1 MNLFDRIIV
10 QPLFNLLLG
19 IYALV
24 GDFGIAI
31 IILSILV
38 RLALWPLLRRQ
49 LHQTKLMRSIQPE
62 LKKIKAKAG
71 GNRTLEGQ
79 LMMELYKERG
89 IKVFS
94 SIWILAI
101 QIPILFALFTVLRT
115 ITQHRDQIVSYTYSF
130 YNGIPAIKDILLNP
144 QHFNE
149 RLFGVLDLTKNA
161 TQLWPIA
168 VLAILTA
175 VFQYIQSRQILPNSD
190 SKRRLR
196 DVLREQAEGKSIDQS
211 EISALM
217 SRRLVSIMPVI
228 VLFFMVY
235 LPGALV
241 LYYAV
246 QSLVAIMQ
254 QKYFLS
260 KDVNEMEASVETPAK
275 GSGKKATAKARERAA
290 REAEVVSEEPKQ

>member
-1 MNLFDRIIV
+1 MNLFERVIV

-19 IYALV
+19 IYAIV
-24 GDFGIAI
+24 GDFGVAI
-31 IILSILV
+31 IILSIAV
-38 RLALWPLLRRQ
+38 RFALWPLLRRQ

-62 LKKIKAKAG
+62 LKKIKVKAK

-94 SIWILAI
+94 SIWILLI
-101 QIPILFALFTVLRT
+101 QIPILFALFTVLKT
-115 ITQHRDQIVSYTYSF
+115 ITEQRDQIATYAYGF
-130 YNGIPAIKDILLNP
+130 YHNIPAIESILQNP
-144 QHFNE
+144 SNFHE
-149 RLFGVLDLTKNA
+149 RLFGVLDLTQTA
-161 TQLWPIA
+161 LQSWPIA

-175 VFQYIQSRQILPNSD
+175 FFQYIQSKQILPNIESG
-190 SKRRLR
+190 RRLR
-196 DVLREQAEGKSIDQS
+196 DVLKEQAQGDTIDQS

-217 SRRLVSIMPVI
+217 SRRLVTFMPII

-254 QKYFLS
+254 QRYFLN
-260 KDVNEMEASVETPAK
+260 KDTEEMIESVETPK
-275 GSGKKATAKARERAA
+275 GMGKKATAKARAKAA
-290 REAEVVSEEPKQ
+290 REAEVVDTEAKS

>member
-1 MNLFDRIIV
+1 MNLFERVIV

-38 RLALWPLLRRQ
+38 RFALWPLLRRQ

-62 LKKIKAKAG
+62 LKKIKVKAK

-101 QIPILFALFTVLRT
+101 QIPILFALFTVLKT
-115 ITQHRDQIVSYTYSF
+115 ITEQRDQINNYAYGFFNNIGPVKEVLVNSQ
-130 YNGIPAIKDILLNP
+130 N
-144 QHFNE
+144 FNE
-149 RLFGVLDLTKNA
+149 RLFGVLDLTQNA
-161 TQLWPIA
+161 MHSWPIA
-168 VLAILTA
+168 VLAVLTA
-175 VFQYIQSRQILPNSD
+175 IFQYIQSRQIMPNIESG
-190 SKRRLR
+190 RRLR
-196 DVLREQAEGKSIDQS
+196 DVLKEQAEGKSVDQS
-211 EISALM
+211 EMSALM
-217 SRRLVSIMPVI
+217 SRRLVSIMPVL
-228 VLFFMVY
+228 VLFFMIY

-246 QSLVAIMQ
+246 QSLVAILQ
-254 QKYFLS
+254 QRYFLR
-260 KDVNEMEASVETPAK
+260 KDEDEMIASVETPAN
-275 GSGKKATAKARERAA
+275 GGGKKATAKARAKVA
-290 REAEVVSEEPKQ
+290 REAEVVPEDKKS

>member
-1 MNLFDRIIV
+1 M
-10 QPLFNLLLG
+10 LG

-38 RLALWPLLRRQ
+38 RICLWPLLRRQ

-62 LKKIKAKAG
+62 LKKIKVKAK
-71 GNRTLEGQ
+71 GNRTLESQ

-115 ITQHRDQIVSYTYSF
+115 ITQHRDQIAAYTYPF
-130 YNGIPAIKDILLNP
+130 FDNVGPIKDILANP

-149 RLFGVLDLTKNA
+149 RLFGVLDLTQSA
-161 TQLWPIA
+161 LHSWPIA
-168 VLAILTA
+168 VLAVLTA
-175 VFQYIQSRQILPNSD
+175 IFQYYQSRQILPNVD

-196 DVLREQAEGKSIDQS
+196 DVLREQAQGGSVDQS
-211 EISALM
+211 EVSALM
-217 SRRLVSIMPVI
+217 SRRLVSVMPI
-228 VLFFMVY
+228 LVLFFMIY

-246 QSLVAIMQ
+246 QSLVAILQ
-254 QKYFLS
+254 QRYFLN
-260 KDVNEMEASVETPAK
+260 KDVEEMEQSVETTQPET
-275 GSGKKATAKARERAA
+275 GKKATAKARARAA
-290 REAEVVSEEPKQ
+290 REAQVIEAPTKTEKKEAK

>member
-1 MNLFDRIIV
+1 MNLFERVIV

-38 RLALWPLLRRQ
+38 RFALWPLLRRQ

-62 LKKIKAKAG
+62 LKKIKVKAK

-101 QIPILFALFTVLRT
+101 QIPILFALFTVLKT
-115 ITQHRDQIVSYTYSF
+115 ITEQRDQINNYAYGFFNNIGPVKEVLINSQ
-130 YNGIPAIKDILLNP
+130 N
-144 QHFNE
+144 FNE
-149 RLFGVLDLTKNA
+149 RLFDVLDLTQNA
-161 TQLWPIA
+161 MHSWPIA
-168 VLAILTA
+168 VLAVLTA
-175 VFQYIQSRQILPNSD
+175 IFQYIQSRQIMPNIESG
-190 SKRRLR
+190 RRLR
-196 DVLREQAEGKSIDQS
+196 DILKEQAEGKSVDQS
-211 EISALM
+211 EMSALM
-217 SRRLVSIMPVI
+217 SRRLVSIMPVL
-228 VLFFMVY
+228 VLFFMIY

-246 QSLVAIMQ
+246 QSLVAILQ
-254 QKYFLS
+254 QRYFLH
-260 KDVNEMEASVETPAK
+260 KDEDEMIASVETPANT
-275 GSGKKATAKARERAA
+275 SGKKATAKARAKVA
-290 REAEVVSEEPKQ
+290 REAEVVPEDKKS